1 MSPALLLDPLFLG
14 ILTEIPCLASL
25 DVSDSNFSDDDDA
38 EPTDIRPLLATL
50 ATLASRRRFAF
61 DLEYALALPEP
72 TPVPQV
78 TTLAMREAQLA
89 DADISNLLASFEH
102 ATGIHFAGSSRD
114 LPAALIQHVVTSRSP
129 RLTSLHIDSE
139 YGDAPMSL
147 FAAVLSTRMPTL
159 RDLRLIART
168 LPKKPLE
175 TITAGAPFPGL
186 ESLQLKTYKESI
198 PLSDI

>member
-1 MSPALLLDPLFLG
+1 
-14 ILTEIPCLASL
+14 
-25 DVSDSNFSDDDDA
+25 
-38 EPTDIRPLLATL
+38 
-50 ATLASRRRFAF
+50 
-61 DLEYALALPEP
+61 
-72 TPVPQV
+72 
-78 TTLAMREAQLA
+78 MREAQLA

-198 PLSDI
+198 PLSDIWKLVTHPVAGRHLRQLKVHARWAWDDYGERERREKMIERCTKRGVWFDYGAPEY

>member
-1 MSPALLLDPLFLG
+1 MSPALLLDLLFLD

-25 DVSDSNFSDDDDA
+25 DVSDSNFSENDNV
-38 EPTDIRPLLATL
+38 EPTDIRPLLTTL
-50 ATLASRRRFAF
+50 ATLANLRRFAF
-61 DLEYALALPEP
+61 DVEYALALPEFI
-72 TPVPQV
+72 PVPQV

-89 DADISNLLASFEH
+89 DADFSNLLASFAH
-102 ATGIHFAGSSRD
+102 AAGLHFAGSSRD
-114 LPAALIQHVVTSRSP
+114 LNAALIQHAVTSRAP

-139 YGDAPMSL
+139 YGNVPMSL
-147 FAAVLSTRMPTL
+147 FAAVLSTRMPAL

-175 TITAGAPFPGL
+175 TITAGAPFPAL

-198 PLSDI
+198 LLADV